1 MPSPLQ
7 LWYGIHKSFLFPFAI
22 YLTNRSNLRISSGN
36 QVNACDSSSWGMWC
50 FFKIKASTESPHI
63 PAYQTYPI
71 LDTCIQQG
79 NPLMIF
85 THTSHVPMTCV
96 SSWAKK
102 DKERFTTHHFITSD
116 HETLVGAWTIQSN
129 LEIFGFVPTL
139 AFLVYCQLL
148 GWIHQ
153 QLHLFPDT
161 EICVW
166 RKRMAVIGRDS
177 HPN

>member
-1 MPSPLQ
+1 MVFTNHFCFRLPSTSLTDQTSAYLVGTKWTPVILPLEEC
-7 LWYGIHKSFLFPFAI
+7 GVSFE
-22 YLTNRSNLRISSGN
+22 
-36 QVNACDSSSWGMWC
+36 M
-50 FFKIKASTESPHI
+50 KASTESPHI

-153 QLHLFPDT
+153 QLHLFLDT
-161 EICVW
+161 ELYVRI
-166 RKRMAVIGRDS
+166 KRMTVIGRDS